1 MSATD
6 QTVATTARLAPGVK
20 VALAVAA
27 AGFLAVCA
35 WLTWATPVLTPYS
48 DMLDWVAR
56 YLDFRSN
63 HDLGAYLLAP
73 HISHRLVVTFLVL
86 WADAGLFGAHGWL
99 FVVVGVGALALTA
112 GLLGKVAAPAA
123 QGDMAWVIGA
133 AAAGLTLLPGGFLDA
148 TLHICTMYA
157 EALALMVGAI
167 LLASPEGE
175 DDAAPRR
182 MILALV
188 CAVAAAFC
196 NGVGLAVWPVLAF
209 AAWRRNRMLGQA
221 ILVGGIL
228 FALAYFAGQAGAR
241 ALHPPQAA
249 SGGGLRGMALM
260 FLSYLGLPWTR
271 AVPRLGW
278 ALGLVLAGLSG
289 WAILR
294 RGRDDAPRAER
305 VAVQL
310 IQVSLITAVMA
321 AVGRNGADLP
331 TDVPLRYAVFLTP
344 MHVGLLILAAP
355 MLQAFVLKRP
365 RGGQA
370 LLVAAALIFA
380 LHQLGAGVFV
390 ARTADINRARIAAF
404 KSGDRSAP
412 VLAVMYPDA
421 AKAEA
426 MLARMAQARVYQDN

>member
-6 QTVATTARLAPGVK
+6 RTAGTAPRLSPGVK
-20 VALAVAA
+20 IALAMAA
-27 AGFLAVCA
+27 AGFLAVCC

-56 YLDFRSN
+56 YLDYREN
-63 HDLGAYLLAP
+63 HDLGAYLLTP
-73 HISHRLVVTFLVL
+73 HVSHRLVATFLIL
-86 WADAGLFGAHGWL
+86 WVDASLLGAHGWL
-99 FVVVGVGALALTA
+99 FVVVGVGSLVLTA
-112 GLLGKVAAPAA
+112 GMLGKVAAQAA
-123 QGDMAWVIGA
+123 PGDMAWVIGG
-133 AAAGLTLLPGGFLDA
+133 AAAGLTLMPSGFLDA
-148 TLHICTMYA
+148 TLHICTVYV

-167 LLASPEGE
+167 LLASPSG
-175 DDAAPRR
+175 DDAPAPGRL
-182 MILALV
+182 ILALV
-188 CAVAAAFC
+188 CAVGAAFC
-196 NGVGLAVWPVLAF
+196 NAVGLAVWPVLAF

-228 FALAYFAGQAGAR
+228 FALAYLAGRTGAQ
-241 ALHPPQAA
+241 ALHPPQTAG
-249 SGGGLRGMALM
+249 GGGLRGMGLM

-278 ALGLVLAGLSG
+278 ALGLVLAGLGG

-294 RGRDDAPRAER
+294 RGGVDAPRAER

-331 TDVPLRYAVFLTP
+331 TDVPLRYALFLTP
-344 MHVGLLILAAP
+344 LHVGLLILAAP
-355 MLQAFVLKRP
+355 LLQAFIAKRP
-365 RGGQA
+365 REGQA
-370 LLVAAALIFA
+370 LLVAAAMVFT

-390 ARTADINRARIAAF
+390 ARTADINRARITAF

-412 VLAVMYPDA
+412 VLAVMYPDS

-426 MLARMAQARVYQDN
+426 MLARMARARVYQDN

>member
-6 QTVATTARLAPGVK
+6 QTAEGTVRLAPGVK
-20 VALAVAA
+20 IALAIAA
-27 AGFLAVCA
+27 AGFLAVCL
-35 WLTWATPVLTPYS
+35 WLIRVTPVLAPYS

-56 YLDFRSN
+56 YLDFRGN

-73 HISHRLVVTFLVL
+73 HISHRLVATFLVL

-99 FVVVGVGALALTA
+99 FVIVGVGALALTS
-112 GLLGKVAAPAA
+112 GLLGKVAAQAA
-123 QGDMAWVIGA
+123 QGDMAWVIGG
-133 AAAGLTLLPGGFLDA
+133 AAAGLTLMPGGFLDA
-148 TLHICTMYA
+148 TLHICTIYV
-157 EALALMVGAI
+157 EALAFMVGAI
-167 LLASPEGE
+167 LLASPAGDEG
-175 DDAAPRR
+175 PSPGRL
-182 MILALV
+182 ILALA

-221 ILVGGIL
+221 ILVGGVL

-241 ALHPPQAA
+241 ALHPPQTAP
-249 SGGGLRGMALM
+249 GGGLRGMVLM

-278 ALGLVLAGLSG
+278 VLGLVLTGLSG

-294 RGRDDAPRAER
+294 RGRYDAPRAER

-310 IQVSLITAVMA
+310 VQVSLVTAAMA

-344 MHVGLLILAAP
+344 LHVGLLILAAP
-355 MLQAFVLKRP
+355 LLQKVVLERP
-365 RGGQA
+365 RQGQA
-370 LLVAAALIFA
+370 LLVAAALLFA

-404 KSGDRSAP
+404 KSGDRTAP

-426 MLARMAQARVYQDN
+426 MLARMAAARVYQDN

>member
-6 QTVATTARLAPGVK
+6 QTAEGTVRLAPGVK
-20 VALAVAA
+20 IALAVAA
-27 AGFLAVCA
+27 AGFLAVCL
-35 WLTWATPVLTPYS
+35 WLTWVTPVLTPYS

-56 YLDFRSN
+56 YLDFREN
-63 HDLGAYLLAP
+63 HDLGAYLFAP
-73 HISHRLVVTFLVL
+73 HISHRLVATFLVL
-86 WADAGLFGAHGWL
+86 WADAGLLGAHGWL
-99 FVVVGVGALALTA
+99 FVIVGVGALVLTA
-112 GLLGKVAAPAA
+112 GLLGKAAAQAA
-123 QGDMAWVIGA
+123 QGDMAWVVGG
-133 AAAGLTLLPGGFLDA
+133 AAAGLTLMPGGFLDA
-148 TLHICTMYA
+148 TLHICTMYV
-157 EALALMVGAI
+157 ETLALMVGAI
-167 LLASPEGE
+167 LLASPEG
-175 DDAAPRR
+175 DDGPAPGRLL
-182 MILALV
+182 LALLF
-188 CAVAAAFC
+188 AVAAAFC

-241 ALHPPQAA
+241 ALHPPQTAG
-249 SGGGLRGMALM
+249 GGGLRGMTLM

-310 IQVSLITAVMA
+310 IQVSLITAAMA

-344 MHVGLLILAAP
+344 LHVGLLMLAAP
-355 MLQAFVLKRP
+355 LLQKVVLERP
-365 RGGQA
+365 RPGQA
-370 LLVAAALIFA
+370 LLVAAALLFA

-404 KSGDRSAP
+404 KAGDRTPP

-426 MLARMAQARVYQDN
+426 MLARMAQARIYQDN

>member
-6 QTVATTARLAPGVK
+6 QAAGATVRLSPGAK

-35 WLTWATPVLTPYS
+35 WLTWVTPVRTPYS

-73 HISHRLVVTFLVL
+73 HISHRLVATFLVL

-99 FVVVGVGALALTA
+99 FVVVGVGALVLTA
-112 GLLGKVAAPAA
+112 GLLGKAAAPAA
-123 QGDMAWVIGA
+123 QGDMAWVIGG
-133 AAAGLTLLPGGFLDA
+133 AAAGLTLMPGGFLDA
-148 TLHICTMYA
+148 TLHICTMYV

-167 LLASPEGE
+167 LLASPEG
-175 DDAAPRR
+175 DDAPAPRR
-182 MILALV
+182 LILALV

-221 ILVGGIL
+221 ILVGGVL
-228 FALAYFAGQAGAR
+228 FALAYFAGQAGVR
-241 ALHPPQAA
+241 ALQPPQTAA
-249 SGGGLRGMALM
+249 GGGLGGMLLM
-260 FLSYLGLPWTR
+260 FLSYLGLPWTI
-271 AVPRLGW
+271 AAPRLGW
-278 ALGLVLAGLSG
+278 ALGLLLAGLSG
-289 WAILR
+289 LAILR

-321 AVGRNGADLP
+321 AVGRNGAGLP
-331 TDVPLRYAVFLTP
+331 TEVPIRYAVFLTP
-344 MHVGLLILAAP
+344 LHVGLLILASP
-355 MLQAFVLKRP
+355 LLQAFVLKRP
-365 RGGQA
+365 REGQA
-370 LLVAAALIFA
+370 LMVAAALVFT

-390 ARTADINRARIAAF
+390 ARTAEINRARIAAF
-404 KSGDRSAP
+404 KAGDRSPP
-412 VLAVMYPDA
+412 VLAVMYPVA

-426 MLARMAQARVYQDN
+426 LLARMAKARVYQDN